1 MFFNILALNG
11 QCFPSRKSYY
21 AFIRVYNVFIWIA
34 LSDEIFN
41 KKVTLISPVHV
52 LIKMVKYLFFK
63 QKKDNKYGTMV
74 RQ

>member
-1 MFFNILALNG
+1 MVN
-11 QCFPSRKSYY
+11 
-21 AFIRVYNVFIWIA
+21 AFHLGKVNMLLFVFIMCLIA

-41 KKVTLISPVHV
+41 KKVTIISSVYV
-52 LIKMVKYLFFK
+52 LIKMVKYLFFN